1 MIIDSHVHIGEW
13 DYEYYYKINN
23 SVSDTNKVLD
33 ASKIDAAVAMPSD
46 KMENESLLEELKN
59 KGMGKYWFFPW
70 VRPEM
75 KGVMEFLEK
84 NASQIAG
91 IKMHGG
97 LTRTPVNDEK
107 YSAFLKV
114 AEQNE
119 MPVLCHAGRWQEM
132 SSYKHTFELAQ
143 KYTGVKFIIAHQ
155 GGDDPKL
162 KVESARELAKLG
174 LENVWFDTSAT
185 REFWTIKMG
194 VQALGA
200 ERFLFGSDYPVMHPK
215 MSIEALRAAEIGRDA
230 EEKILW
236 KNAEFVLKG
245 RPRVKG

>member
-13 DYEYYYKINN
+13 DYEYYYKIKNT
-23 SVSDTNKVLD
+23 VSDTNKVLEG
-33 ASKIDAAVAMPSD
+33 SGIDAAVAMPSD
-46 KMENESLLEELKN
+46 KMENEKLLEELKSE
-59 KGMGKYWFFPW
+59 GEGKYWFFPW

-91 IKMHGG
+91 IKLHGG
-97 LTRTPVNDEK
+97 LTKTPVNDEK

-114 AEQNE
+114 ADENE

-132 SSYKHTFELAQ
+132 SSYKHTFELAE
-143 KYTGVKFIIAHQ
+143 KYTGIRFIIAHQ

-162 KVESARELAKLG
+162 KVESAKELAKLG

-185 REFWTIKMG
+185 REFWTIKIG
-194 VQALGA
+194 VEELGA

-215 MSIEALRAAEIGRDA
+215 MSIETIKAAELSKED
-230 EEKILW
+230 ENKILG
-236 KNAEFVLKG
+236 KNAVRVLKG
-245 RPRVKG
+245 RPKVK